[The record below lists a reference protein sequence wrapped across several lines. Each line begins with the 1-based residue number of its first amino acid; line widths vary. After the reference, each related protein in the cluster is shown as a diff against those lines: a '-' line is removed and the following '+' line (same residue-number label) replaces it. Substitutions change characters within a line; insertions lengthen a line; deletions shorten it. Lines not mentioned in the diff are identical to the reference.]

1 MKMKRL
7 EKMRVGGTGSK
18 MQLTIQP
25 PKTPDG
31 RVYRY
36 SPNLAAHPRHFVL
49 GERVA
54 GFVAD
59 PNKVTRMKHAPGTP
73 GTVCPYSGVRAEDA
87 EFLHPDDRKAAIKMV
102 EHAALEDIQDA
113 ISDMFVGVARGS
125 KSLSYKPAPRR
136 NRPRPRFGRRDLMRL
151 LVCDCCGRD
160 YGVFAIALFCPD
172 CGALNLALHFAR
184 EAELVGQQVDLA
196 EALGKDRQELA
207 YRLLGNAHEDVLT
220 AFEAT
225 LKVAY
230 AYRIQNR
237 PPGAAPVKPLGNDFQ
252 NVDKGRKRF
261 DEFSFDP
268 FAELD
273 AQELAMLSLNIQK
286 RHLIGHNLGV
296 VDAKFVQHAKEAK
309 LGETVELVAADI
321 RSFANLCCKV
331 VRRIDDML
339 AGLPLPLPAIQTG
352 EEVMASPTETIG
364 DLSPEGTAV
373 GKWIC
378 MTSTDGLPGHVDEN
392 SLVEAFPNLSMD
404 QLAEA
409 AADLAEDGFVTL
421 THLISERLPRVDVSE
436 ELFLTFDPTCMGSD
450 PVADA
455 RQLIPLILPKDSVDV
470 PALHAE
476 SGLPLRRFNPAVGL
490 ILSKVGEGRV
500 SDAWVEGYPTP
511 YFLLADSDRVAIRRL
526 ARQLEG

>member
-1 MKMKRL
+1 MKLKRL
-7 EKMRVGGTGSK
+7 EKMRTGGSRTK
-18 MQLTIQP
+18 MQLSIP
-25 PKTPDG
+25 VPKTPDG

-36 SPNLAAHPRHFVL
+36 SPNIDAHPRHFVL
-49 GERVA
+49 SEPVV

-59 PNKVTRMKHAPGTP
+59 PERAARMKYPPGTR
-73 GTVCPYSGVRAEDA
+73 GTVCPYSGVRADDA
-87 EFLHPDDRKAAIKMV
+87 EFTHPDDRKAAIKIIKQT
-102 EHAALEDIQDA
+102 ALQDA
-113 ISDMFVGVARGS
+113 RDAFSDMLADVARGS
-125 KSLSYKPAPRR
+125 KSITYKPAARPSK
-136 NRPRPRFGRRDLMRL
+136 PRPRFGRRDLMRL

-172 CGALNLALHFAR
+172 CGAPNLALHFAR

-196 EALGKDRQELA
+196 ASQSKENQELA

-230 AYRIQNR
+230 VYRVQNR
-237 PPGAAPVKPLGNDFQ
+237 PPGSALIKPVSNDFQ
-252 NVDKGRKRF
+252 NIDKGRKRF

-273 AQELAMLSLNIQK
+273 AAELAVLSLNIQK

-296 VDAKFVQHAKEAK
+296 VDAKFAQHAKEAK

-321 RSFANLCCKV
+321 RAFAALCKRV

-339 AGLPLPLPAIQTG
+339 GDVPLPPPAG
-352 EEVMASPTETIG
+352 ETEEKAMPSATETVA
-364 DLSPEGTAV
+364 DLTPEGSAV

-378 MTSTDGLPGHVDEN
+378 KASVDGLPWHLDEDA
-392 SLVEAFPNLSMD
+392 LIAAFPNLSTD

-409 AADLAEDGFVTL
+409 LADLAEDDYVSLAHT
-421 THLISERLPRVDVSE
+421 ISERLPRIHVRED
-436 ELFLTFDPTCMGSD
+436 LFLTFDPICMESD

-455 RQLIPLILPKDSVDV
+455 LQLIPLVLAKDSVNV
-470 PALHAE
+470 PGLHAE
-476 SGLPLRRFNPAVGL
+476 SAMPLRRFNPAIGM
-490 ILSKVGEGRV
+490 IISEIGERRV
-500 SDAWVEGYPTP
+500 SGAWVEGYPTP
-511 YFLLADSDRVAIRRL
+511 YFFVVDSDRVAIKRL
-526 ARQLEG
+526 ARRLEG

>member
-1 MKMKRL
+1 MKLKRL
-7 EKMRVGGTGSK
+7 EKMRVGGTGTK
-18 MQLTIQP
+18 MHLNIPT

-31 RVYRY
+31 RIYRY
-36 SPNLAAHPRHFVL
+36 SPNVDAHPRHFVL
-49 GERVA
+49 GDRVA
-54 GFVAD
+54 DFVAD
-59 PNKVTRMKHAPGTP
+59 PDKVGRMKHAPGTP
-73 GTVCPYSGVRAEDA
+73 GTVCPYSGVRADDS
-87 EFLHPDDRKAAIKMV
+87 EFEHPDDRKAAIKVV
-102 EHAALEDIQDA
+102 EHAALQDMQDA
-113 ISDMFVGVARGS
+113 FSDMLAGIARGS
-125 KSLSYKPAPRR
+125 KSLTYKPASRR

-172 CGALNLALHFAR
+172 CGAPNLALHFAR
-184 EAELVGQQVDLA
+184 EVELVEQQVDLA
-196 EALGKDRQELA
+196 ESLGKDRQELA

-220 AFEAT
+220 AFEAA

-230 AYRIQNR
+230 AYRIANR
-237 PPGAAPVKPLGNDFQ
+237 PPGTPPAKPVGNDFQ
-252 NVDKGRKRF
+252 NIDKGRRRF

-273 AQELAMLSLNIQK
+273 AQELAVLSLNIQK

-309 LGETVELVAADI
+309 LGETVELVAVDV
-321 RSFANLCCKV
+321 RSFAALCRKV

-339 AGLPLPLPAIQTG
+339 AGLPLPLPAVQDD
-352 EEVMASPTETIG
+352 EDAMPSPTETIG

-378 MTSTDGLPGHVDEN
+378 TTSTDGLPGHLDEN
-392 SLVEAFPNLSMD
+392 VLVAAFPNLSTD

-409 AADLAEDGFVTL
+409 IADLAEDDYVSP
-421 THLISERLPRVDVSE
+421 THLISERLPRVQVCED
-436 ELFLTFDPTCMGSD
+436 LFLTFDPHCMGSD

-455 RQLIPLILPKDSVDV
+455 LQLIPLVLPKDSVDV

-476 SGLPLRRFNPAVGL
+476 SGMSLRRFNPAIGL
-490 ILSKVGEGRV
+490 IISEIGEGRV
-500 SDAWVEGYPTP
+500 SGSWIQGYPTP
-511 YFLLADSDRVAIRRL
+511 YFSMVDSDRVAIKRL
-526 ARQLEG
+526 ARRLGG